1 MWRLCNG
8 DETMKPKYC
17 TAPLIEVLFENKDV
31 LKLLGFRHVDKHM
44 IARVEIDD
52 QNCIKFTVK
61 SNSDLKDDP
70 IPLDWCE

>member
-44 IARVEIDD
+44 IARVEIH
-52 QNCIKFTVK
+52 
-61 SNSDLKDDP
+61 S
-70 IPLDWCE
+70 